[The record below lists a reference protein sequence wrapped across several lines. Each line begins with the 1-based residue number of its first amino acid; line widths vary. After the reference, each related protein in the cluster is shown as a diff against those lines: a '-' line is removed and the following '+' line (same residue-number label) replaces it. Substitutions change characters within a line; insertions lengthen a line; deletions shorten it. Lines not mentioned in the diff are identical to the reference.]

1 MKAKSKKVALNV
13 LFFAVAI
20 ALPELAMAAG
30 VNKSDSGLNSLNTW
44 LNTIFPV
51 VAGLGGVITFILYM
65 FGQIGKQIFQQLLT
79 GLIGAGCISWVISLF
94 F

>member
-1 MKAKSKKVALNV
+1 MKAKSKKVAMNV
-13 LFFAVAI
+13 LVLAVAI

-44 LNTIFPV
+44 LSSIFPII
-51 VAGLGGVITFILYM
+51 AGLGGVITFILYM

-79 GLIGAGCISWVISLF
+79 GLIGAGSISWIISLF
-94 F
+94 L